1 VCDLAYVVLLEE
13 RERQTLADRQALI
26 ARGVVEDLPSFRAEQ
41 QRIDEALAAE
51 PKPADAGKQ
60 ISPEQ
65 MELRRALGV
74 A

>member
-1 VCDLAYVVLLEE
+1 MAYVVLLDE
-13 RERQTLADRQALI
+13 RERQVLADRQGLI
-26 ARGVVEDLPSFRAEQ
+26 ARGTTEGLPSFRAEV

-51 PKPADAGKQ
+51 PQAVDPAKQ

>member
-1 VCDLAYVVLLEE
+1 MVLLDE
-13 RERQTLADRQALI
+13 RERQVLADRQGLI
-26 ARGVVEDLPSFRAEQ
+26 ARGATEGFPSFRAEV

-51 PKPADAGKQ
+51 PRAVDPSKQ